1 MVEFQVSS
9 PARESFVDITDQ
21 VQDAVTATCP
31 PGFSGLAH
39 IHVPHTTAAVTLNEG
54 ADPDVARD
62 IIVALA
68 RIVPRDTGYRHRE
81 GNADAHV
88 KAALMGADITV
99 PVEDGHL
106 RLGTWQSIFLTDFD
120 GPRRRKVWV
129 EFIEAV
135 KPVGTGAA

>member
-9 PARESFVDITDQ
+9 PARESLVDITDQ
-21 VQDAVTATCP
+21 VQDAVATTCP

-62 IIVALA
+62 IITALA
-68 RIVPRDTGYRHRE
+68 RMVPRDTGYRHRE

-88 KAALMGADITV
+88 KAALVGADITV
-99 PVEDGHL
+99 PVEAGHL
-106 RLGTWQSIFLTDFD
+106 RLCTWQSIFLADYEC
-120 GPRRRKVWV
+120 PRR
-129 EFIEAV
+129 
-135 KPVGTGAA
+135 